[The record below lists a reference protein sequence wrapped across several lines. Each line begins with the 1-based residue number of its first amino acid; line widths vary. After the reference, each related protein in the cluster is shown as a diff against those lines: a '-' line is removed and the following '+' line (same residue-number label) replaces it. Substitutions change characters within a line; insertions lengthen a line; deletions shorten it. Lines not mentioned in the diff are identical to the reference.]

1 LGGVFGRLSGLTS
14 DATWQ
19 LMQFSGGLDAFA
31 AKTKTYVDLYYSDV
45 EKAGI
50 SATSIRKQLADA
62 GINADTLSTTA
73 EFRALVDSTDI
84 NTEQGR
90 KQLAA
95 LLDVAGSFA
104 DVAKVL
110 AEAGGN
116 LGSIAGAAPLDS
128 QVVGLLTEPAQASAL
143 AAQQS
148 AASLSTA
155 NEQLSTISSSGAE
168 TVAQLQALVRVQQ
181 AGNLALIERLDAAV
195 AALAE
200 SSRPAQLAELAR

>member
-1 LGGVFGRLSGLTS
+1 
-14 DATWQ
+14 
-19 LMQFSGGLDAFA
+19 M
-31 AKTKTYVDLYYSDV
+31 
-45 EKAGI
+45 
-50 SATSIRKQLADA
+50 
-62 GINADTLSTTA
+62 
-73 EFRALVDSTDI
+73 
-84 NTEQGR
+84 
-90 KQLAA
+90 
-95 LLDVAGSFA
+95 
-104 DVAKVL
+104 
-110 AEAGGN
+110 
-116 LGSIAGAAPLDS
+116 
-128 QVVGLLTEPAQASAL
+128 GLLTEPAQASAL